1 MSKKRTRSDKLS
13 MKRSARRANPGAEP
27 QEETSVEAITVAWVA
42 SVTAVLLADL
52 VTVVANLYARS
63 HPESKVAAPFEAVIL
78 LTACVLGTIS
88 LVMLSVVWRL
98 SRLKPPTGFVVFAA
112 LVAAAPVA
120 ATIARL
126 AMR

>member
-1 MSKKRTRSDKLS
+1 MSKKRSHSDK
-13 MKRSARRANPGAEP
+13 MATKRSPRRATSDAEP

-52 VTVVANLYARS
+52 VTVVANLFARS
-63 HPESKVAAPFEAVIL
+63 HPESKVAAPFEAVML
-78 LTACVLGTIS
+78 LTACVLGAIS
-88 LVMLSVVWRL
+88 LVMLPVVWRL

-126 AMR
+126 AIQ